1 MNRVEEHRINLLWAF
16 EFLDQVTSDV
26 TPEMADWMPP
36 GTANPLGATYAHAL
50 CSADVLVNSILAGR
64 PPLFETSWTGTTGI
78 SEPQMALTDEWALRV
93 LVDLGRARPY
103 AQAVFESVDAYLDQL
118 EENDLDRAID
128 LSNFGFGDRS
138 ISWILSALV
147 AGHIHN
153 MIGEIAVLKG
163 LQGGRGYP
171 S

>member
-1 MNRVEEHRINLLWAF
+1 MNRIEEHRINLLWAF
-16 EFLDQVTSDV
+16 DLLDQVVADV
-26 TPEMADWMPP
+26 TPEIADWMPP

-50 CSADVLVNSILAGR
+50 CSADAVVNGLLSEGTPLYEGAWEGR
-64 PPLFETSWTGTTGI
+64 TGI

-93 LVDLGRARPY
+93 LVDVGKARPY
-103 AQAVFESVDAYLDQL
+103 AQALAESIEAYLDSL
-118 EENDLDRAID
+118 EEDDLDRTIALPAFD
-128 LSNFGFGDRS
+128 MSEHTV
-138 ISWILSALV
+138 SWILSGLV

-171 S
+171 F